1 MTSYEV
7 VYNRFFQKCT
17 DYELPNLP
25 DDELEAMLHGWLL
38 SSIAKFRKCKSD
50 LTQRDDEL
58 RTFLVDLLNEE
69 IEILALLM
77 TVEWLEPTINSVLLT
92 NMMVGGK
99 EEKWF
104 SQSSHLAELQALRD
118 ANRLEAKKLMRDYT
132 YANHSY
138 LSE

>member
-1 MTSYEV
+1 MTSYET

-38 SSIAKFRKCKSD
+38 SSIAKFRKCESD

-58 RTFLVDLLNEE
+58 RTFLVDLQNEE

>member
-1 MTSYEV
+1 MTSYET

-132 YANHSY
+132 YANHIY

>member
-1 MTSYEV
+1 MTSYETI
-7 VYNRFFQKCT
+7 YNRFFQKCT

-38 SSIAKFRKCKSD
+38 SAIAKFRKCESD

-58 RTFLVDLLNEE
+58 RTFLVDLQNEE

-77 TVEWLEPTINSVLLT
+77 TAEWLEPTINSCLLT
-92 NMMVGGK
+92 KQFIGGK

-118 ANRLEAKKLMRDYT
+118 ANRLEAKKLMRDYSF
-132 YANHSY
+132 AHHSY
-138 LSE
+138 LED

>member
-1 MTSYEV
+1 MTSYET

-38 SSIAKFRKCKSD
+38 SSIAKFRKCESD

>member
-1 MTSYEV
+1 MTSYET

-38 SSIAKFRKCKSD
+38 SSVAKFRKCESD